1 MAVPQPLLEAG
12 LSLEYQDEG
21 ATLIVRDARPDASNI
36 RNRGGEALAQLL
48 QANRAVKRLDL
59 RESGISDNGIG
70 HVCLALR
77 QTDQLES
84 LALSPVGHAGLDF
97 LVPVVRRCGRLTTLS
112 ATFVDTKTLV
122 AAAQNVVVADY
133 DVSAYAGQPKG
144 EAEEEEEE
152 EPAAP
157 AEDEDEEPEERERK
171 KLARLR
177 KLLNENDHDSSDE
190 AEASMRNASCSAAPH
205 GASAALLQRLGAF
218 VDAVRAKPNL
228 TAVEC
233 RGDCIPAD
241 VQREIARAV
250 QDHCEAQERRR
261 QTQEA
266 RGARTAYDAL
276 RDQMA
281 ELAGFAAAE
290 TAGDALGGELLPG
303 EEAGPDGVTR
313 MGIRRFVGRR
323 LFAALGE
330 ALFECQRFK
339 SKENEAVA
347 DWQGECAFLAMYIR
361 KLAKEKDRK

>member
-1 MAVPQPLLEAG
+1 MGCVAGKPEPGVPEA
-12 LSLEYQDEG
+12 
-21 ATLIVRDARPDASNI
+21 A
-36 RNRGGEALAQLL
+36 GGPAKAAAPGGALAPALTLL
-48 QANRAVKRLDL
+48 ARSPTQ
-59 RESGISDNGIG
+59 ES
-70 HVCLALR
+70 
-77 QTDQLES
+77 
-84 LALSPVGHAGLDF
+84 
-97 LVPVVRRCGRLTTLS
+97 
-112 ATFVDTKTLV
+112 
-122 AAAQNVVVADY
+122 AAKADSNAQNEARKVQIVDQPTVCQETGDAEEADEMLPSTSRDRRRKGTPWARGADVVAIL
-133 DVSAYAGQPKG
+133 AQQQ
-144 EAEEEEEE
+144 AEEEEEE